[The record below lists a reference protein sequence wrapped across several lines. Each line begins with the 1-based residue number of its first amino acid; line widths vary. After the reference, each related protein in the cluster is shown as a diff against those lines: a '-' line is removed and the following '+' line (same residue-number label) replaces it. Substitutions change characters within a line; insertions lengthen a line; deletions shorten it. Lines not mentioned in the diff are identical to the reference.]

1 MSGAV
6 RVMRMT
12 NQKTRIPYKWLL
24 LFFLFVAFFLEQGAR
39 QVYGSVLPQIRLDFA
54 ALGVSGAQLGL
65 VSSAF
70 TLVFGLSLVV
80 AGFAADFLGRKRVLV
95 AGTLLYAVGVIGG
108 GCATG
113 LAALVAFYG
122 VVNALGQC
130 CIAPASYSLISQCH
144 TTETRATAMGV
155 FQSAN
160 YLGVCLASVSA
171 GALAGL
177 GPGRWRWAFWAVGGL
192 GVLWALVMQLMM
204 RDTPQPVA
212 DGEAKASVRD
222 AFSALL
228 KKPTAILIAVAFGMF
243 TYVMCGFRLWAV
255 TFIVHSFEGV
265 SLAAAAFHAVF
276 WFYLGSLV
284 SLVVSARVIDFLGRR
299 RNAVRLDA
307 SILGL
312 VLSAGPMYAVSAA
325 SSLVACCLWL
335 FVLGL
340 TCGLYEAGHYP
351 SMFDCIVPRYRSV
364 ATGLT
369 GCLAFALGS
378 LAPMALGWIHDA
390 FSLRLG
396 LATLSVFFLL
406 GALVLLPA
414 RLFTFNTL
422 IPVF

>member
-1 MSGAV
+1 
-6 RVMRMT
+6 MT
-12 NQKTRIPYKWLL
+12 HLFSRIPYKWALL
-24 LFFLFVAFFLEQGAR
+24 VFLFGAFFLEQGAR
-39 QVYGSVLPQIRLDFA
+39 QIYGAVLPQVRLDFA
-54 ALGVSGAQLGL
+54 ALGVTGAQLGL

-130 CIAPASYSLISQCH
+130 CIAPASYSLISQHH

-160 YLGVCLASVSA
+160 YLGVCLASVAA

-192 GVLWALVMQLMM
+192 AALWALVMQLLM

-222 AFSALL
+222 GFSALL

-243 TYVMCGFRLWAV
+243 MYVMCGFRLWTV
-255 TFIVHSFEGV
+255 TFIVRTFEGV
-265 SLAAAAFHAVF
+265 PLASAAFHAVF
-276 WFYLGSLV
+276 WFYLGALV
-284 SLVVSARVIDFLGRR
+284 SLAVSARVIDFLGRR
-299 RNAVRLDA
+299 SKTVRMDA

-312 VLSAGPMYAVSAA
+312 LLGAVPMYAVASS

-340 TCGLYEAGHYP
+340 TCGLYEAAYYP

-369 GCLAFALGS
+369 GCLAFVLGS
-378 LAPMALGWIHDA
+378 LAPAALGWICDA
-390 FSLRLG
+390 RSLRFG
-396 LATLSVFFLL
+396 LATLSAFFLL
-406 GALVLLPA
+406 GALILLPA
-414 RLFTFNTL
+414 RLFTFKRDL
-422 IPVF
+422 VSQ

>member
-1 MSGAV
+1 MVHLLS
-6 RVMRMT
+6 RVS
-12 NQKTRIPYKWLL
+12 YKWLL
-24 LFFLFVAFFLEQGAR
+24 LVFLFVAFFLEQGAR
-39 QVYGSVLPQIRLDFA
+39 QVYGAALPQIKLDFA
-54 ALGVSGAQLGL
+54 ALGVSDSQLGL

-113 LAALVAFYG
+113 LATLVVFYG

-130 CIAPASYSLISQCH
+130 CIAPASYSLISQYH
-144 TTETRATAMGV
+144 TTETRATAMGI

-160 YLGVCLASVSA
+160 YLGVCLASVAA

-177 GPGRWRWAFWAVGGL
+177 GAGRWRWAFWAVGGL
-192 GVLWALVMQLMM
+192 CALWALVMKLLM
-204 RDTPQPVA
+204 RDTPQPVSA
-212 DGEAKASVRD
+212 DDARKATLKEGL
-222 AFSALL
+222 FALL
-228 KKPTAILIAVAFGMF
+228 KKPTAILIAIAFGMF
-243 TYVMCGFRLWAV
+243 MYVMCGFRLWTV
-255 TFIVHSFEGV
+255 TFIVRSFTDV

-276 WFYLGSLV
+276 WYYLGALV

-299 RNAVRLDA
+299 WRTARLDA

-312 VLSAGPMYAVSAA
+312 VLSVVPMYAISA
-325 SSLVACCLWL
+325 STSLAVCSFWL
-335 FVLGL
+335 LALGL

-378 LAPMALGWIHDA
+378 LAPAVMGWMYDA
-390 FSLRLG
+390 FSLRFG
-396 LATLSVFFLL
+396 MATLSVFFLL
-406 GALVLLPA
+406 GALILLPA
-414 RLFTFNTL
+414 RLLTFKRDL
-422 IPVF
+422 VRQ

>member
-1 MSGAV
+1 MAHLS
-6 RVMRMT
+6 
-12 NQKTRIPYKWLL
+12 RIPYKWLL
-24 LFFLFVAFFLEQGAR
+24 LVFLFVAFFLEQGAR
-39 QVYGSVLPQIRLDFA
+39 QVYGAVLPQIRLDFA
-54 ALGVSGAQLGL
+54 ARGVSGSQLGL

-130 CIAPASYSLISQCH
+130 CIAPASYSLISQYH

-160 YLGVCLASVSA
+160 YLGVCLASVAA

-177 GPGRWRWAFWAVGGL
+177 GPGCWRWAFWAVGGL
-192 GVLWALVMQLMM
+192 AALWSLVMQLLM

-212 DGEAKASVRD
+212 DGAPKATLREGF
-222 AFSALL
+222 AALL

-243 TYVMCGFRLWAV
+243 MYVMCGFRLWAV
-255 TFIVHSFEGV
+255 TFLVRSFGGV
-265 SLAAAAFHAVF
+265 SLASAAFHAVF
-276 WFYLGSLV
+276 WYYLGALV
-284 SLVVSARVIDFLGRR
+284 SLVVSARVLDFLGRR
-299 RNAVRLDA
+299 AKTVRLDA

-312 VLSAGPMYAVSAA
+312 VLSVAPMYAVSASA
-325 SSLVACCLWL
+325 SLAACCLWL

-369 GCLAFALGS
+369 GCLAFAVGS
-378 LAPMALGWIHDA
+378 LAPAVLGWIHDA

-414 RLFTFNTL
+414 RLFTFKRDL
-422 IPVF
+422 VSQ

>member
-1 MSGAV
+1 MANTLS
-6 RVMRMT
+6 RVS
-12 NQKTRIPYKWLL
+12 YKWLL
-24 LFFLFVAFFLEQGAR
+24 LVFLFVAFFLEQGAR
-39 QVYGSVLPQIRLDFA
+39 QVYGAVLPQIRLDFA
-54 ALGVSGAQLGL
+54 ARGVSGSQLGL

-113 LAALVAFYG
+113 LASLVAFYG

-130 CIAPASYSLISQCH
+130 CIAPASYSLISQYH

-160 YLGVCLASVSA
+160 YLGVCLASVAA

-192 GVLWALVMQLMM
+192 CVLWALVMQLLM

-212 DGEAKASVRD
+212 DGEPKATLREGF
-222 AFSALL
+222 AALL
-228 KKPTAILIAVAFGMF
+228 KKPTAVLIAVAFGMF
-243 TYVMCGFRLWAV
+243 MYVMCGFRLWAV
-255 TFIVHSFEGV
+255 TFLVRSFEGV
-265 SLAAAAFHAVF
+265 SLASAAFHAVF
-276 WFYLGSLV
+276 WYYLGALV
-284 SLVVSARVIDFLGRR
+284 GLVVSSRALDFLGRR
-299 RNAVRLDA
+299 SKTVRLDA

-312 VLSAGPMYAVSAA
+312 VLSVVPMYAVSSAT
-325 SSLVACCLWL
+325 SLAACCLWL
-335 FVLGL
+335 LVLGL

-369 GCLAFALGS
+369 GCLAFAVGS
-378 LAPMALGWIHDA
+378 LAPAALGWIHDA

-396 LATLSVFFLL
+396 MATLSVFFLL
-406 GALVLLPA
+406 GALILLPA
-414 RLFTFNTL
+414 RLFTFKRDL
-422 IPVF
+422 VSQ